1 MLDRRQP
8 NSTEMNDSPKFMANF
23 LISANPF
30 LLSSLEIAEYRE
42 ELMDLE
48 VGRMRGGILE
58 NAKLVS

>member
-8 NSTEMNDSPKFMANF
+8 SSTEMNDSPKLMANF